1 MAYTLQI
8 YFDFSGYSDMAIGL
22 ALLFG
27 IKLPVNFNSPYKA
40 KNLIEFWRSWHITLS
55 KFLKEH
61 IYIP

>member
-1 MAYTLQI
+1 
-8 YFDFSGYSDMAIGL
+8 MAIGL